1 MKNIWVLFALFWSVH
16 HAFAADS
23 ELQKTVDNFVSKPDL
38 KQASI
43 SFMVVDLANNQVLA
57 QHDAKRLLSP
67 ASTTKLWSTAAALEL
82 LGAEYR
88 PKTQVLYTGTIVGST
103 LNGSIIMRGFGDVSL
118 GSSHFTSREKMRDFL
133 DSWADSI
140 KAMGILNI
148 SGGVLADASS
158 LGYFGGP
165 DGWSWGDMGNYYGAF
180 PSGLTLF
187 DNMMELFFSTSSK
200 AGGSTTITKTNP
212 ALPGFVIQNHVLAD
226 NVTSD
231 NAYVYGAPYSNYAF
245 VTGTLPLNK
254 SAFVVKSA
262 IQNPELVF
270 ALEFHAA
277 LLRKGI
283 QVNAN
288 PLAFNTIDPIE
299 KDRVNAVL
307 NEKQTLIFTHFG
319 ATLFQVAEFINFK
332 SVNLFAE
339 HLPCWI
345 ALEKKGIGHHKEG
358 MKIIQDFW
366 GAKFDIAASRIND
379 GSGLSR
385 TNAISAQNFADL
397 LTYMHKS
404 KNQEFELTLP
414 IAGESGTL
422 KNLCKGQAGQGRIMA
437 KSGTMSKVKSY
448 AGYVK
453 TKSGKKLAFAIIVNN
468 HANSSSALT
477 TQMESVLNAMASL

>member
-1 MKNIWVLFALFWSVH
+1 MKNLIFVIGVFWCSTPLFSS
-16 HAFAADS
+16 DS
-23 ELQKTVDNFVSKPDL
+23 ELQKAVDNFVSKPDL

-43 SFMVVDLANNQVLA
+43 SFMAVDLATNQVLA
-57 QHDAKRLLSP
+57 QHDAKRLLAP
-67 ASTTKLWSTAAALEL
+67 ASTTKLWSTAAAMEL

-103 LNGSIIMRGFGDVSL
+103 INGSIIVRGFGDVSL
-118 GSSHFTSREKMRDFL
+118 GSAHFTSREKMRDFI
-133 DSWADSI
+133 DAWADSI
-140 KAMGILNI
+140 KALGAQNVSGGILT
-148 SGGVLADASS
+148 DASS
-158 LGYFGGP
+158 FGYFGP
-165 DGWSWGDMGNYYGAF
+165 PYGWSWSDMGNYYGAF
-180 PSGLTLF
+180 PSGLTVF
-187 DNMMELFFSTSSK
+187 DNMMELFFSTPAK
-200 AGGSTTITKTNP
+200 VGGTTNITKTNP
-212 ALPGFVIQNHVLAD
+212 VLPNLVIQNYVLAD
-226 NVTSD
+226 NITSD
-231 NAYVYGAPYSNYAF
+231 NAYVYGAPYSNYSF

-254 SAFVVKSA
+254 TAFVVKSA
-262 IQNPELVF
+262 MQNPELVF

-283 QVNAN
+283 QLNAS
-288 PLAFNTIDPIE
+288 PLINNTIDPKE
-299 KDRVNAVL
+299 KEQVSAL
-307 NEKQTLIFTHFG
+307 LKEKQTLIFTHLG
-319 ATLFQVAEFINFK
+319 APLFQVAEFINFK

-345 ALEKKGIGHHKEG
+345 ALEKNGLGYHKEG

-366 GAKFDIAASRIND
+366 STKFDIAATRIND

-385 TNAISAQNFADL
+385 TNAISAQNFVDL
-397 LTYMHKS
+397 LIYMHKS
-404 KNQEFELTLP
+404 KSQEFELTLP

-477 TQMESVLNAMASL
+477 AQMESVLNAMAVL